1 MKTRTHR
8 VIRRTARASLTIAAA
23 LLLCGAAEAAASDWQ
38 WSITPYVWATD
49 VGVDVTLDDRK
60 VLDKEI
66 EFKDLLEDLDTATQV
81 HIEAQR
87 GAHGVMFDL
96 FDVQLSEDDSRI
108 ALPVAG
114 GAEALL
120 SSEIGMTILELG
132 GIYDPHGDQQ
142 GFELLYGTRI
152 LDQSAEIDAQ
162 FDLPSGAV
170 SQSYEAGETL
180 YDGLLGVR
188 YIGRLSQRWSYLM
201 RVDASAGGTELTWNA
216 GAAVTYAFGDSGR
229 YALTAGYRQM
239 VVDFDTDESVDA
251 DMTLSGFGVGL
262 RVAF

>member
-8 VIRRTARASLTIAAA
+8 LTHRTARASLGITA

-38 WSITPYVWATD
+38 WSITPYAWATD

-60 VLDKEI
+60 VLDKTI
-66 EFKDLLEDLDTATQV
+66 EFEDLLEDLDTAAQV

-96 FDVQLSEDDSRI
+96 FDVQLSEDESRFP
-108 ALPVAG
+108 LPAAG
-114 GAEALL
+114 GAEAVL

-132 GIYDPHGDQQ
+132 GIYDPRGDQQ

-152 LDQSAEIDAQ
+152 LDQRAEIHAR
-162 FDLPSGAV
+162 FELPAGTV
-170 SQSYEAGETL
+170 SQRYEPGETL

-188 YIGRLSQRWSYLM
+188 YIGHFSQRWSYLM
-201 RVDASAGGTELTWNA
+201 RADVSAGGTELTWN
-216 GAAVTYAFGDSGR
+216 GAAALAYAFGDSGR
-229 YALTAGYRQM
+229 YSLTVGYRQM
-239 VVDFDTDESVDA
+239 VVDFESD
-251 DMTLSGFGVGL
+251 DSIGTEMTLSGFAAGL